1 MVIGTNPTLTFS
13 LPEGVVN
20 IQQVYITVVQPHY
33 NNHIIICE
41 HDINDCTI
49 GEKTISTQLSVEE
62 TSMLDPSL
70 SYVEFQVTIVDD
82 DKVYKS
88 EIVKED
94 VIPSLSLH
102 EVEV

>member
-1 MVIGTNPTLTFS
+1 MVIGTNPTLIFS

-20 IQQVYITVVQPHY
+20 IQQVYFTVAQPHY

-41 HDINDCTI
+41 HDINDCSI
-49 GEKTISTQLSVEE
+49 EEDTISTQLSVEE

-70 SYVEFQVTIVDD
+70 SYVEFQVTIVSDG
-82 DKVYKS
+82 KVYKS

-94 VIPSLSLH
+94 VIPSLSLY
-102 EVEV
+102 EVNV